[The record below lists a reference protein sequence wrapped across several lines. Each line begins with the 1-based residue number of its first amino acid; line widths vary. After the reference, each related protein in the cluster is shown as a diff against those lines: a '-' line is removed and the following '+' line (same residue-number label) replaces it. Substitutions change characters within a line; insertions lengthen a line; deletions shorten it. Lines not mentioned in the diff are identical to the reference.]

1 MGLKLNLVWFE
12 IDSRQFVGEEYSKDF
27 GDDGSVIEG
36 LGLPLEDNINNGG
49 FNVERG
55 WIPLLQ
61 PYFKTKISL
70 KNLPTRS
77 RSIIRMAIGNLT
89 FYP

>member
-61 PYFKTKISL
+61 PYFKTKISPE
-70 KNLPTRS
+70 NFAYQIS
-77 RSIIRMAIGNLT
+77 FDYQDGNW
-89 FYP
+89 